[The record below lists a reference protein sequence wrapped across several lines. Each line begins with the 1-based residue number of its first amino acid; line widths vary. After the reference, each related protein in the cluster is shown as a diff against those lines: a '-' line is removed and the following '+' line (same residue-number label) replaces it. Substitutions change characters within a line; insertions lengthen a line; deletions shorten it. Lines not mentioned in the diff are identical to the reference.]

1 MTSNTDQEDQEL
13 ARIPYE
19 AMYVKGINHFKPGL
33 YYVYQVNMFWLEK
46 LYWKNCQ
53 LYKYSM
59 LSRGFLYK
67 HLK

>member
-53 LYKYSM
+53 HTL
-59 LSRGFLYK
+59 
-67 HLK
+67 